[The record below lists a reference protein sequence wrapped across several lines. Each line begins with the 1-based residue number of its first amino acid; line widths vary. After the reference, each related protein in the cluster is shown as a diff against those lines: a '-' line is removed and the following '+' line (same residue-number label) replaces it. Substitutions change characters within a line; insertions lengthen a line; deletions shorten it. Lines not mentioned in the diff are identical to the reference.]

1 MRKKSHVS
9 LARFIVRN
17 TDNEELKKHRY
28 SFYIGSILPDIKP
41 SFVYRKHE
49 IDGTFPDLQERMK
62 KMLERIPGKEKY
74 TRRDIC
80 RMGEISHYLAD
91 YFTFPHNKEY
101 PGSLKDHCTYEE
113 ELKQKLRM
121 YLNTHE
127 AKENLRP
134 KKFFASTESL
144 FEFINRSHREYLD
157 GKHGV
162 RHDIESIVE
171 VNHQA
176 LEGFF
181 DLLKRKEHK
190 KRYIDTTGKN
200 LHHGAA

>member
-17 TDNEELKKHRY
+17 TDNEELKNHRY

-91 YFTFPHNKEY
+91 YFTYPHNKIY
-101 PGSLKDHCTYEE
+101 PGSLKDHCSYEE
-113 ELKQKLRM
+113 KLKRDLRRYIRTDAAKPHKADHLEFNSARNLCDFIQKSHDD
-121 YLNTHE
+121 YLV
-127 AKENLRP
+127 R
-134 KKFFASTESL
+134 
-144 FEFINRSHREYLD
+144 
-157 GKHGV
+157 KHDV
-162 RHDIESIVE
+162 EDDIHHIVE
-171 VNHQA
+171 VNYKAMETMIH
-176 LEGFF
+176 
-181 DLLKRKEHK
+181 LLAEKRAEFRLKHS
-190 KRYIDTTGKN
+190 
-200 LHHGAA
+200 